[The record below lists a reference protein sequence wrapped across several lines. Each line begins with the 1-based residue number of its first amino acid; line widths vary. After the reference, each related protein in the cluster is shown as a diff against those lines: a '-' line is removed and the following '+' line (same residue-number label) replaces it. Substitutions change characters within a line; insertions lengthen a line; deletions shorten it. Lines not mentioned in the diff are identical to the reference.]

1 MAMATS
7 LKPVVRAVHCDWR
20 ADDETVYQALKRAT
34 QPLTRAW
41 DKLRNAR
48 RIAIKFNQDKEAR
61 HHITFH
67 HHRVQ
72 LVSDCVARATLRL
85 LRENTSAQLYCVDVS
100 FYRKYVPQAKDEDT
114 TQLRHVLREFDVT
127 YIDGNVD
134 VVWASVP
141 GGGLMF
147 DRYPVTREFA
157 DMDAWVSVQKLKNHA
172 FMGVTLC
179 MKNLF
184 GLMPTEPLGRP
195 RTYYHHLVRMPYV
208 LADLGRL
215 YDPALNIIDGLVCQA
230 GEEWG
235 RGEEMRIAN
244 TLIAG
249 DHVVATDAV
258 GAYLMG
264 HDPARGDWKTE
275 PFHRDRNALRVA
287 AESGFGTVNLDE
299 MDFVSEVTAPVG
311 DKPFFAK
318 ITDAPEIVHS
328 WRKTTAEQGL
338 YYRDH
343 REDFIRRYAGEYIL
357 LQMGEVKWHDPSGT
371 VRASR
376 RILSGDHPEQAM
388 WMKYVD
394 PDEAEGEHFEVYE
407 RTLDEIRALESA

>member
-1 MAMATS
+1 MATS
-7 LKPVVRAVHCDWR
+7 LKPVVRAVYCDWR
-20 ADDETVYQALKRAT
+20 ADDETVYQALKHAT

-41 DKLRNAR
+41 DRLRSAR

-61 HHITFH
+61 NHITFH

-258 GAYLMG
+258 GAHLMG
-264 HDPARGDWKTE
+264 HDPAHSDWKAE
-275 PFHRDRNALRVA
+275 PFHRDRNALRIA
-287 AESGFGTVNLDE
+287 AESGFGTVNLAE
-299 MDFVSEVTAPVG
+299 MDFASEVTAPVG

-407 RTLDEIRALESA
+407 RTLDEIGALEPA

>member
-1 MAMATS
+1 MPEET
-7 LKPVVRAVHCDWR
+7 KFKVRAVHCSHR
-20 ADDETVYQALKRAT
+20 ASDEEVYHALKRAT

-41 DKLRNAR
+41 ERLGKAG
-48 RIAIKFNQDKEAR
+48 RIAIKFNQDKER
-61 HHITFH
+61 RNLVTWRN
-67 HHRVQ
+67 HRVQ
-72 LVSDCVARATLRL
+72 LASDSVVRATLRL
-85 LRENTSAQLYCVDVS
+85 LRENTSAELFCVDVS
-100 FYRKYVPQAKDEDT
+100 FYRHYVPQAANENT
-114 TQLRHVLREFDVT
+114 TQIGHLLREFDVT

-134 VVWASVP
+134 VVWTAVP

-147 DRYPVTREFA
+147 DAYPVTREFG

-195 RTYYHHLVRMPYV
+195 RTYYHHLVRMPYM

-215 YDPALNIIDGLVCQA
+215 YNPALNIIDGMVCQA

-235 RGEEMRIAN
+235 RGDERRIAD
-244 TLIAG
+244 TLVAG
-249 DHVVATDAV
+249 DQVVATDAV
-258 GAYLMG
+258 GAHLMG
-264 HDPARGDWKTE
+264 HDPQYSDWLSE
-275 PFHRDRNALRVA
+275 PFHRDRNSLRVA
-287 AESGFGTVNLDE
+287 AENGFGTVDLRA
-299 MDFVSEVTAPVG
+299 MDFESEVIAPVG

-318 ITDAPEIVHS
+318 ITDSRETVFS

-343 REDFIRRYAGEYIL
+343 AEEIRRRYSGQYIL
-357 LQMGEVKWHDPSGT
+357 MQMGEVRWHDPGGH
-371 VRASR
+371 VGASR

-388 WMKYVD
+388 WMKWVD
-394 PDEAEGEHFEVYE
+394 PAEAEGEHFDVYE
-407 RTLDEIRALESA
+407 RTLREIEAMGEPA

>member
-1 MAMATS
+1 MTDS

-34 QPLTRAW
+34 QPLTHAW
-41 DKLRNAR
+41 DRLCNAR

-61 HHITFH
+61 NHITFH

-85 LRENTSAQLYCVDVS
+85 LRENTAAELYCVDVS

-127 YIDGNVD
+127 YIDGNVH

-157 DMDAWVSVQKLKNHA
+157 DIDAWVSVQKLKNHA

-215 YDPALNIIDGLVCQA
+215 YNPALNIIDGLVCQA

-235 RGEEMRIAN
+235 KGEEMRIAN
-244 TLIAG
+244 TLVAG

-258 GAYLMG
+258 GAHLMG
-264 HDPARGDWKTE
+264 HDPAHSDWKAE

-299 MDFVSEVTAPVG
+299 MDFVSEVAAPVG

-318 ITDAPEIVHS
+318 ITDSPQIVHS

-338 YYRDH
+338 HYRDH

-371 VRASR
+371 AHASR
-376 RILSGDHPEQAM
+376 RVLSGDHPEQAM
-388 WMKYVD
+388 
-394 PDEAEGEHFEVYE
+394 
-407 RTLDEIRALESA
+407 